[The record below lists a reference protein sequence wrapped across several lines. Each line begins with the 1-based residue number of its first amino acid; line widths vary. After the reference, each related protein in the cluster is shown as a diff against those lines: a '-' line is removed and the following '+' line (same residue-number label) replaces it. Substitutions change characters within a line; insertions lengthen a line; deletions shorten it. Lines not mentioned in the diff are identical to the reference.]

1 MNDWVEQARLK
12 RISEGEA
19 KYGAWTSENFRSTGR
34 SGINEAIPECLD
46 MISYLEMAY
55 MMKENSAGEFKYYEA
70 ILTDIC
76 ERLKRRI
83 T

>member
-19 KYGAWTSENFRSTGR
+19 KYGPWTAENFRLTGK
-34 SGINEAIPECLD
+34 SGVNEAIPECLD

-55 MMKENSAGEFKYYEA
+55 MMKEISAGEFQYYQA
-70 ILTDIC
+70 ILTELAD
-76 ERLKRRI
+76 RLKRRV